1 MGLFRHSG
9 HWGAA
14 LGHQKMILA
23 IASAFRHKLDFNRIT
38 LIRLLCMNDT
48 KLNSRQKQILELIAR
63 SDGLSRLEIKEKL
76 TNQFQA
82 SIPTIARDL
91 AYLLKNNL
99 IVVHGSGRNT
109 SYSGTNT
116 SPLLKYF
123 DIDQYF
129 SIEPDQRADVKK
141 SFNFDI
147 FDILTKLFTPVELF
161 GLNQIYKNFDTES
174 KTTNKDI
181 YLKEVERFVIEL
193 SWKSSK
199 IEGNTYSLLDTETLI
214 KQKIEAKGH
223 SKEEAIM
230 ILNHKSAFEAILEN
244 RKDYQNLSFSQILEL
259 HNILIKGLNV
269 TTGIRKQ
276 AVGITG
282 TVYLPLS
289 NEWQIQEAMDKFI
302 ASLNYSTHPLEK
314 ALITIA
320 MISYIQPFADGNKR
334 TARMLANAVLL
345 ANDYYPLSY
354 RSVDETFYKKA
365 LVLFYEQNSLYYLKQ
380 IILDQYKF
388 ALNTYFI

>member
-1 MGLFRHSG
+1 
-9 HWGAA
+9 
-14 LGHQKMILA
+14 
-23 IASAFRHKLDFNRIT
+23 
-38 LIRLLCMNDT
+38 MNDT
-48 KLNSRQKQILELIAR
+48 KLNPRQRQILELIAR
-63 SDGLSRLEIKEKL
+63 SDNLSRLGIKEKL
-76 TNQFQA
+76 TDRFQA

-91 AYLLKNNL
+91 VYLLKNNL
-99 IVVHGSGRNT
+99 IAVHGNGRNT
-109 SYSGTNT
+109 SYSGTNI

-129 SIEPDQRADVKK
+129 SVGPDQRTDVGKG
-141 SFNFDI
+141 FNFDI
-147 FDILTKLFTPVELF
+147 FDNLTNLFTPVELSE
-161 GLNQIYKNFDTES
+161 LSQIYENFHTKSETSD
-174 KTTNKDI
+174 KDI

-214 KQKIEAKGH
+214 KQKTEAQGH
-223 SKEEAIM
+223 PKDEAVM
-230 ILNHKSAFEAILEN
+230 ILNHKRAFESILAKKEVY
-244 RKDYQNLSFSQILEL
+244 KILTFTKITQL
-259 HNILIKGLNV
+259 HNLLIEGLNV
-269 TTGIRKQ
+269 STGIRKQ

-282 TVYLPLS
+282 TIYRPLD
-289 NEWQIQEAMDKFI
+289 NEWQIREAMEKLI
-302 ASLNYSTHPLEK
+302 CVINESKNPLEK

-320 MISYIQPFADGNKR
+320 IISYIQPFTDGNKR

-365 LVLFYEQNSLYYLKQ
+365 LVLFYEQNSLFYLKQ

-388 ALNTYFI
+388 ALNTYFK

>member
-1 MGLFRHSG
+1 M
-9 HWGAA
+9 
-14 LGHQKMILA
+14 
-23 IASAFRHKLDFNRIT
+23 
-38 LIRLLCMNDT
+38 IRLLYMNDT
-48 KLNSRQKQILELIAR
+48 KLNSRQKQILELVGK
-63 SDGLSRLEIKEKL
+63 SDSISRLEIKEKL
-76 TNQFQA
+76 TDHFQA
-82 SIPTIARDL
+82 SIPTVARDL

-99 IVVHGSGRNT
+99 IVLHGSGRNT
-109 SYSGTNT
+109 SYSGANI

-129 SIEPDQRADVKK
+129 SIDPDQRSDVKK
-141 SFNFDI
+141 SFDYDI
-147 FDILTKLFTPVELF
+147 FGNLTKLFTPVELSE
-161 GLNQIYKNFDTES
+161 LSRIYKNFDTES

-193 SWKSSK
+193 SWKSSR

-214 KQKIEAKGH
+214 KQKIEAEGH
-223 SKEEAIM
+223 SRQEAIM
-230 ILNHKSAFEAILEN
+230 ILNHKSAFETILEN
-244 RKDYQNLSFSQILEL
+244 RKDYQKLSFSQILEL

-302 ASLNYSTHPLEK
+302 ASLNYSTYPLEK
-314 ALITIA
+314 VLITIA

-380 IILDQYKF
+380 IVLDQYKF
-388 ALNTYFI
+388 ALNTYFK

>member
-1 MGLFRHSG
+1 
-9 HWGAA
+9 
-14 LGHQKMILA
+14 
-23 IASAFRHKLDFNRIT
+23 
-38 LIRLLCMNDT
+38 MNDT
-48 KLNSRQKQILELIAR
+48 KLNSRQKQILELIAK
-63 SDGLSRLEIKEKL
+63 SNGLSRLQIKGKL
-76 TNQFQA
+76 ADQFQA

-91 AYLLKNNL
+91 TYLLKNKF
-99 IVVHGSGRNT
+99 IIVHGDGRNT
-109 SYSGTNT
+109 NYSGINV

-129 SIEPDQRADVKK
+129 SVGPDQRTNVKK
-141 SFNFDI
+141 NFDFGI
-147 FDILTKLFTPVELF
+147 FNNLTKLFTPVELS
-161 GLNQIYKNFDTES
+161 GLARIYKNFDTES
-174 KTTNKDI
+174 KIANKDV

-214 KQKIEAKGH
+214 KQEVEAEGH
-223 SKEEAIM
+223 SREEAVM
-230 ILNHKSAFEAILEN
+230 ILNHKSAFEIILEN
-244 RKDYQNLSFSQILEL
+244 RKDYREISFSQITQL
-259 HNILIKGLNV
+259 HNILVKGLNV

-282 TVYLPLS
+282 TVYQPLS
-289 NEWQIQEAMDKFI
+289 NEWQIQKAMDKFVI
-302 ASLNYSTHPLEK
+302 VLNHSTHPLEK

-320 MISYIQPFADGNKR
+320 MISYIQPFTDGNKR

-388 ALNTYFI
+388 ALNTYFK

>member
-1 MGLFRHSG
+1 
-9 HWGAA
+9 
-14 LGHQKMILA
+14 
-23 IASAFRHKLDFNRIT
+23 
-38 LIRLLCMNDT
+38 MNDT

-63 SDGLSRLEIKEKL
+63 SNGFSRLQIKEKL
-76 TNQFQA
+76 DDQFQA

-99 IVVHGSGRNT
+99 IAVHGNGRNT
-109 SYSGTNT
+109 SYSGINI

-129 SIEPDQRADVKK
+129 SIGPDQRTNVKK
-141 SFNFDI
+141 NFDFDI
-147 FDILTKLFTPVELF
+147 FNNLTKLFTSVEISELDR
-161 GLNQIYKNFDTES
+161 IYKDFDVES
-174 KTTNKDI
+174 KTVNKDI

-214 KQKIEAKGH
+214 KEKVEAEGH

-230 ILNHKSAFEAILEN
+230 ILNHKSAFETILEN
-244 RKDYQNLSFSQILEL
+244 RKDYQKLSFLQVTQL
-259 HNILIKGLNV
+259 HDILIKGLNI

-282 TVYLPLS
+282 TVYQPLS
-289 NEWQIQEAMDKFI
+289 NEWQIRETMDKFI
-302 ASLNYSTHPLEK
+302 ASLNHSTHPLEK

-320 MISYIQPFADGNKR
+320 MISYIQPFTDGNKR

-365 LVLFYEQNSLYYLKQ
+365 LVLFYEQNSIYYLKQ

-388 ALNTYFI
+388 ALNTYFK